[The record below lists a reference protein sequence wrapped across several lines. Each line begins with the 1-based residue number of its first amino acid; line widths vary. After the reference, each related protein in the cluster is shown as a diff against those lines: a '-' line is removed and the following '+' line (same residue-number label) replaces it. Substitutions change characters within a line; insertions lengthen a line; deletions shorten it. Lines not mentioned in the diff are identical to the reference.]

1 MKAKLQINVISYF
14 MLKNVLKSYKCR
26 QSLVY
31 FGNKSRRA
39 WKSLKLHTNILK
51 LIHLK
56 ELTKYLR
63 DFQIKFLRSEK

>member
-26 QSLVY
+26 QRLVY